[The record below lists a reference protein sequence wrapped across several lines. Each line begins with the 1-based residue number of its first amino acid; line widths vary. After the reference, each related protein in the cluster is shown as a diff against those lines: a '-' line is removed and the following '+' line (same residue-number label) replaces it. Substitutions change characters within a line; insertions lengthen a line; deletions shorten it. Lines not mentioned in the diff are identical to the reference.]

1 MMKSLVS
8 GLALAVS
15 MLAMPALAAP
25 AAAATPEAPAAAPAA
40 TPADV
45 DAWLAS
51 ADKAMAEQTVKSGH
65 VQWVYQTYV
74 NDDTAGIVADSDAA
88 GTLLQVAQAKQAAAF
103 AKVPGLSPETLRRLT
118 MIRTGITT
126 PAPSTPGAAEE
137 FSSLQAHIQ
146 GVYAT
151 GHATRGGVSI
161 SGHEVENAMITDR
174 NPDELKEMWLS
185 WHDSV
190 GAPMKADYARMVAI
204 SNAGARELGY
214 SDTGALWR
222 GNYDM
227 TPDEFAAMT
236 EKVWGQV
243 RPLYQQLHCYVRGK
257 LNAKYGDAVQA
268 KTGPIRA
275 DLLGNMWAQEW
286 GGIYDIVAP
295 KGAGDIGY
303 DLTDLLKAKGYDP
316 IRMVK
321 TGEQF
326 YTSLGFAPLPKTF
339 WERSQFTKPRDREVV
354 CHASAWDIDNKD
366 DLRVK
371 MCLEV
376 NATDFSTVHHELGHN
391 FYQRAYSI
399 QPLRLYEESANDGF
413 HEAIGDTMALSITP
427 DYLVKLNLLDP
438 AKVPGPD
445 KDIGLLLRQAM
456 DKVAFLPFGLMIDR
470 WRWGVF
476 DGSITPATYEKAWN
490 DMRLRYQGIVPP
502 GPRGADAFDPG
513 AKYHV
518 AASVPYTRYFLA
530 RILQFQFYE
539 AACKQAGWKGPLHR
553 CSFYGNRKVGANLD
567 AMLKMGASRPWPEAL
582 KVFTGTREMDGG
594 AMLRYF
600 APLSAWLNKQN
611 EGQDCGW

>member
-1 MMKSLVS
+1 
-8 GLALAVS
+8 
-15 MLAMPALAAP
+15 
-25 AAAATPEAPAAAPAA
+25 
-40 TPADV
+40 
-45 DAWLAS
+45 
-51 ADKAMAEQTVKSGH
+51 
-65 VQWVYQTYV
+65 
-74 NDDTAGIVADSDAA
+74 
-88 GTLLQVAQAKQAAAF
+88 
-103 AKVPGLSPETLRRLT
+103 
-118 MIRTGITT
+118 
-126 PAPSTPGAAEE
+126 
-137 FSSLQAHIQ
+137 
-146 GVYAT
+146 
-151 GHATRGGVSI
+151 
-161 SGHEVENAMITDR
+161 MITDR

-427 DYLVKLNLLDP
+427 DYLVKLNLLGP

-502 GPRGADAFDPG
+502 GRAGPTPSIRAPSIMSPPACPIPATSLRG
-513 AKYHV
+513 
-518 AASVPYTRYFLA
+518 SSSSSSTR
-530 RILQFQFYE
+530 
-539 AACKQAGWKGPLHR
+539 PP
-553 CSFYGNRKVGANLD
+553 
-567 AMLKMGASRPWPEAL
+567 ASRPGGRARC
-582 KVFTGTREMDGG
+582 TGAASMATARSAPTSTRCS
-594 AMLRYF
+594 RW
-600 APLSAWLNKQN
+600 APRVPGPRRSRSSPARARWMAVPCSATSRRFRP
-611 EGQDCGW
+611 G